1 MVDQPRRDIHKREP
15 FGRWLLAQRAR
26 GDWIDPISDAARADR
41 SFPKD
46 GDVEAV
52 RRRLG
57 ELGADPD
64 TFEALDDAEMHW
76 LTL

>member
-1 MVDQPRRDIHKREP
+1 MVEKQARYETTREP
-15 FGRWLLAQRAR
+15 FGRWLLKQRGR
-26 GDWIDPISDAARADR
+26 GGWVGGLACAASADR
-41 SFPKD
+41 VFPKD

-64 TFEALDDAEMHW
+64 TFEALDDAELDW
-76 LTL
+76 LAL